1 MIQFF
6 IVLLITISTLT
17 VINITAVKA
26 FADTSFIY
34 FVVFIINVIALFVLT
49 QFNQK
54 KNSDSENNNEEIS
67 EKSVAI
73 FIRLFIYIFP
83 IVALF
88 GLYVVS
94 ILDHENQLGIED
106 ANSWIGFILGIAS
119 FVMSLITLWQGQGT
133 YNKIF
138 SALEDLRRNTDD
150 IKRNTDITD
159 ALKANGIDLGIR
171 SDLLSKSFNGVSNI
185 PENEQNETVEKLD
198 ANDENGSS
206 DTRNTNDAD
215 EKSGNDGDD
224 FKNTMNRSPFD

>member
-17 VINITAVKA
+17 VINITAVRA
-26 FADTSFIY
+26 FGDTSYIY
-34 FVVFIINVIALFVLT
+34 FIVFLINIVALFILT
-49 QFNQK
+49 QVNQK
-54 KNSDSENNNEEIS
+54 QNVNSEKNEEEIS

-88 GLYVVS
+88 GLYGIS
-94 ILDHENQLGIED
+94 ILDNDNKLGIED

-159 ALKANGIDLGIR
+159 SLKANGIDLGIR
-171 SDLLSKSFNGVSNI
+171 RDLLGRNFNVVNNI
-185 PENEQNETVEKLD
+185 T
-198 ANDENGSS
+198 
-206 DTRNTNDAD
+206 
-215 EKSGNDGDD
+215 GNDQNDRSDQENNPVDSSGSKNNYDEADGKTEDETED
-224 FKNTMNRSPFD
+224 FKNTLNKSPFS